1 MSHFTKIKTKLFDR
15 GLIIEA
21 LKEMKQDV
29 DESATTIHGY
39 GGQTQKAEFVVRAN
53 KSYDIGFVK
62 DKDGSYNIVADW
74 YGIRN
79 IKKQDFFNE
88 IKQKYS
94 LGMVKREMKKK
105 GYKMVKTE
113 NQADQAIKVTW
124 RKW

>member
-1 MSHFTKIKTKLFDR
+1 MSHFTKIKTRLFDK

-21 LKEMKQDV
+21 LEELKYTV
-29 DESATTIHGY
+29 DELATTIHGY
-39 GGQTQKAEFVVRAN
+39 GGQMKQAEFIVKAN

-62 DKDGSYNIVADW
+62 EKDGSYDIVADW

-79 IKKQDFFNE
+79 IKKQDFFNN

-105 GYKMVKTE
+105 GYKMIRTE
-113 NQADQAIKVTW
+113 NQADNSIKVTW